1 VFGEPSPS
9 LSAIGAR
16 LSFSSSGCLNFAFKC
31 PLMSSMTKALYF
43 CAGAALVL
51 AVWGAVYHFGRPM
64 GAVHHLRGP
73 MGWYLMTP
81 VPKETFGTPQAEL
94 NEKLPL
100 SQWATSRSY
109 QTAQECEQARI
120 SAMVAFQSD
129 VSSPDHSRRLT
140 AQSAMHSTCIAS
152 DDPRLKGK

>member
-1 VFGEPSPS
+1 
-9 LSAIGAR
+9 
-16 LSFSSSGCLNFAFKC
+16 
-31 PLMSSMTKALYF
+31 MTKALYF

-51 AVWGAVYHFGRPM
+51 AVWGAVYHFRRPM
-64 GAVHHLRGP
+64 VRRP

-94 NEKLPL
+94 NVKLPL

-109 QTAQECEQARI
+109 GTAQECEQARI

-129 VSSPDHSRRLT
+129 VASPDHSRRLT

-152 DDPRLKGK
+152 DDPRLKEK